1 MACKY
6 KVKGTNEWLSE
17 NDFKV
22 KLSQGLLDNLIAE
35 NNIKLKGYEPISMK
49 SQNAMPKESAPSL
62 VEQTK
67 QAPKAVV
74 KEEGATA
81 EGVSETKEK
90 AVRRKPIAGIDKS
103 SSPKAREIAEKLKF
117 SPNEFKGDESPKDV
131 GLVDTIE
138 VFDKGTGR
146 REVKD
151 KPMAAVI
158 RAAYDKGDI
167 TKQEATILE
176 EALEAKKKAYTEA
189 KANKKESP
197 AEIDSREKI
206 KAKIDEIAEGLK
218 SRPGVLK
225 STVNPLDLL
234 PPKLRNKAIDIAAN
248 LAKSGVDLVYALR
261 EAVGQ
266 VLADEIIAKR
276 MTQKEAQKIM
286 DNFPSEELL
295 NPKGMSG
302 IKKALTP
309 TSLKEKAAQYT
320 ERMTRA
326 ELVEEGK
333 RLVDSGEIDV
343 EKMIDSIANG
353 SISPNLSGE
362 QVVALSY
369 YKAKLDQEYRDL
381 NKKLSEQIV
390 GGGNADSVLR
400 TKQEIILKEAELTN
414 FYIIA
419 DITGAA
425 QSVAFSAR
433 NLLIDNNYDAFF
445 HINKAKSNLNPG
457 ETKLPS
463 EVEEKFKE
471 LAKKYEELTAEL
483 NKKREEIEK
492 LKNENIINN
501 IKEENESIKGKNKQ
515 TGSRAQNVSST
526 NRKIKVPAKM
536 IRDLVEGGID
546 NIEDLVDAV
555 KANIAD
561 KFPDATTRDVRDAI
575 TNYSRTLNMNVD
587 EVKKSI
593 DIMKSVGRML
603 STLEDLQNKIKKEK
617 NKVKRRAMTDREAE
631 LKYQIQKALS
641 EIPLTDEEV
650 AKNEKE
656 RLESW
661 KRRKENAIKMLTEK
675 LNNKDYSKKSVKN
688 ELELDDDAKKLE
700 NQYEILKDEFELEH
714 ERFKISQ
721 RTKVQ
726 QLLAGATE
734 IWNTPRALIAS
745 ADLSAP
751 LRQGLLPLVTLA
763 FTKPKM
769 AFKMFLDMHGFAF
782 GKSEKYDNYIA
793 SVKSS
798 AEYKLMKDAG
808 LDITEQNAQITAREE
823 NVVSNWA
830 RRIPFAGQ
838 TLKVKVRGKE
848 RTIAPG
854 LDITARSERGYS
866 AFLNQLRIEMF
877 QTGSAK
883 LLELGYNP
891 LKDKEVFK
899 DLAHHINNSTGRG
912 SARVKKQDMRI
923 SEYINSAS
931 RLLSPLLFSPKLII
945 ARINTGFNPFYYARL
960 SPPVRKMALKQIG
973 AFYTLTALTLIA
985 AKALDDDDDETW
997 SVEVDPRSSDFA
1009 KIRIGKT
1016 TIDFT
1021 GGFAQ
1026 YARFFTQSI
1035 GGRKKMRDG
1044 SVYKLASEYNK
1055 PTRGSVIGGFI
1066 MNKMS
1071 PWANYLTRK
1080 SMVIEGSAIDEEM
1093 EKESMLV
1100 KMAVPIWM
1108 QDVPK
1113 LSEEQGPLGA
1123 AGLSVLSFYGMGVQ
1137 QETSRATKSKRRRSS
1152 GGFGS
1157 SEFGGG
1163 GGFGSS
1169 EFGRSGGFGSGGGF

>member
-22 KLSQGLLDNLIAE
+22 KLSQGLLDNLIVE

-49 SQNAMPKESAPSL
+49 SQNAIPKESAPSL

-326 ELVEEGK
+326 ELVALGK
-333 RLVDSGEIDV
+333 ELVDSGEINPAEMV
-343 EKMIDSIANG
+343 KSILNG
-353 SISPNLSGE
+353 DKEPVLSGVE
-362 QVVALSY
+362 VAALSY
-369 YKAKLDQEYRDL
+369 YKSKLDDEVRDL
-381 NKKLSEQIV
+381 NSKLAEAAIKKDEKT
-390 GGGNADSVLR
+390 ATLR
-400 TKQEIILKEAELTN
+400 SNLKDKENELIN
-414 FYIIA
+414 FYVVS
-419 DITGAA
+419 DITGSA
-425 QSVAFSAR
+425 QSIAFSAR
-433 NLLIDNNYDAFF
+433 NILFDENYDAFY
-445 HINKAKSNLNPG
+445 HINKAISNSKNG
-457 ETKLPS
+457 TIS
-463 EVEEKFKE
+463 EEAKQKFKD
-471 LAKKYEELTAEL
+471 LAEEHNKLKEELR
-483 NKKREEIEK
+483 KKEEEIER
-492 LKNENIINN
+492 LKNENIMSD
-501 IKEENESIKGKNKQ
+501 IKSENESIKKNNKQ
-515 TGSRAQNVSST
+515 KGTTASKVSST
-526 NRKIKVPAKM
+526 NGKIKVPTKM

-561 KFPDATTRDVRDAI
+561 EFPNATTRDIRDAI
-575 TNYSRTLNMNVD
+575 TNYARTINMN
-587 EVKKSI
+587 KSDI
-593 DIMKSVGRML
+593 DLAISVMKSVGRMI
-603 STLEDLQNKIKKEK
+603 SQLEDLQNKIKKKK
-617 NKVKRRAMTDREAE
+617 NEMTRRALTEREE
-631 LKYQIQKALS
+631 YLKKQIQEALNN
-641 EIPLTDEEV
+641 IPLTEEEIAESE
-650 AKNEKE
+650 AK
-656 RLESW
+656 RLEGW
-661 KRRKENAIKMLTEK
+661 KKRKETAIKKLKEK
-675 LNNKDYSKKSVKN
+675 LDNQDYTKDANKK
-688 ELELDDDAKKLE
+688 EIELDSEAQELRTK
-700 NQYEILKDEFELEH
+700 YEMLKDMFDLEH
-714 ERFKISQ
+714 EKLKLKD
-721 RTKVQ
+721 RTWGQKLKSGWVETW
-726 QLLAGATE
+726 AA
-734 IWNTPRALIAS
+734 PKALIAS
-745 ADLSAP
+745 FDLSAP
-751 LRQGLLPLVTLA
+751 FRQGILPLSQLLLTNPG
-763 FTKPKM
+763 K
-769 AFKMFLDMHGFAF
+769 AFKMFTKMHGFAF
-782 GKSEKYDNYIA
+782 GKSEKFDDYMA
-793 SVKSS
+793 RVKTSP
-798 AEYKLMKDAG
+798 EYQMMKDAK
-808 LDITEQNAQITAREE
+808 LYLADQNAEISAREE
-823 NVVSNWA
+823 NIASNWMKKVP
-830 RRIPFAGQ
+830 IYGQ
-838 TLKVKVRGKE
+838 TVKKTINGK
-848 RTIAPG
+848 TYTLPG
-854 LDITARSERGYS
+854 ADVVGRSERAYS
-866 AFLNQLRIEMF
+866 GFLNQIRIEMF
-877 QTGSAK
+877 LTGAAK
-883 LLELGYNP
+883 LQEAGYSMS
-891 LKDKEVFK
+891 KDKEVFES
-899 DLAHHINNSTGRG
+899 LAHHINNSTGRG
-912 SARVKKQDMRI
+912 SAKEKKTDVGI
-923 SEYINSAS
+923 SRTVNS
-931 RLLSPLLFSPKLII
+931 LSNNLGWLFFSPKLII
-945 ARINTGFNPFYYARL
+945 SRVNTFLNPVYYARL
-960 SPPVRKMALKQIG
+960 SPPVRKMAAKQLLSFYGVIG
-973 AFYTLTALTLIA
+973 LSVIL
-985 AKALDDDDDETW
+985 AKLMDDEDDDSFSMEL
-997 SVEVDPRSSDFA
+997 DPRSSDFL
-1009 KIRIGKT
+1009 KIRLGNV

-1021 GGFAQ
+1021 GGAAQ
-1026 YARFFTQSI
+1026 YYRLMTQLASGQKKQK
-1035 GGRKKMRDG
+1035 GGKMYELG
-1044 SVYKLASEYNK
+1044 SEYNR
-1055 PTRGSVIGGFI
+1055 PTRGSIMGGFLL
-1066 MNKMS
+1066 NKMS
-1071 PWANYLTRK
+1071 PWANYLINK
-1080 SMVIEGSAIDEEM
+1080 SMLVEGSQAQKEM
-1093 EKESMLV
+1093 EKESQFVNMV
-1100 KMAVPIWM
+1100 VPIWI
-1108 QDVPK
+1108 QDLPDLYKEKGLAGTV
-1113 LSEEQGPLGA
+1113 
-1123 AGLSVLSFYGMGVQ
+1123 GLSVVSLYGFGVQ
-1137 QETSRATKSKRRRSS
+1137 QETPRAAKSKRRRSS

>member
-6 KVKGTNEWLSE
+6 KVKGTEEWLSE
-17 NDFKV
+17 DDFKV
-22 KLSQGLLDNLIAE
+22 KLSQGLLDNLIVE
-35 NNIKLKGYEPISMK
+35 NNIKLKGYKPISMK
-49 SQNAMPKESAPSL
+49 SQNAIPKESAPGL

-74 KEEGATA
+74 EEEGATA

-90 AVRRKPIAGIDKS
+90 AVRRKPIAGIDKN
-103 SSPKAREIAEKLKF
+103 SSPKAKDIAEKLKF
-117 SPNEFKGDESPKDV
+117 SPNEFTGEENMKDV

-138 VFDKGTGR
+138 VFDKDTGR
-146 REVKD
+146 KEVKD

-158 RAAYDKGDI
+158 RAAYDKGEI
-167 TKQEATILE
+167 TKEEATTLE
-176 EALEAKKKAYTEA
+176 DALEAKKKAYTEA
-189 KANKKESP
+189 KTKPQVSKT
-197 AEIDSREKI
+197 DTKEKI

-218 SRPGVLK
+218 SKPGVLK

-234 PPKLRNKAIDIAAN
+234 PPKLRNKAIDIAAD

-261 EAVGQ
+261 EAVSQ
-266 VLADEIIAKR
+266 VLTDEIIANR
-276 MTQKEAQKIM
+276 MTEKEAQKIM

-309 TSLKEKAAQYT
+309 ANLKEKAAHYT

-333 RLVDSGEIDV
+333 RLVDSGEINV
-343 EKMIDSIANG
+343 EKMIDSIADG
-353 SISPNLSGE
+353 TISPNLSGE

-390 GGGNADSVLR
+390 DGGNNESILR
-400 TKQEIILKEAELTN
+400 TKQEIKLKEAELTN
-414 FYIIA
+414 FYIIS

-433 NLLIDNNYDAFF
+433 NLLMDNNYDAFF
-445 HINKAKSNLNPG
+445 HINKAKSNLKKG
-457 ETKLPS
+457 EDDIPDSLK
-463 EVEEKFKE
+463 EEFKE
-471 LAKKYEELTAEL
+471 LAKKYDELTDEL
-483 NKKREEIEK
+483 NRKREEIER

-501 IKEENESIKGKNKQ
+501 IKEENKSIKSKNKQ

-526 NRKIKVPAKM
+526 NGKIKVPAKM

-561 KFPDATTRDVRDAI
+561 KFPNATTREVRDAI
-575 TNYSRTLNMNVD
+575 TNYARTLNMNID
-587 EVKKSI
+587 EVKDSI
-593 DIMKSVGRML
+593 NIMKSVGRMI

-617 NKVKRRAMTDREAE
+617 NKVKKRAMTDREAE

-661 KRRKENAIKMLTEK
+661 KRRKENAIKMLDEK
-675 LNNKDYSKKSVKN
+675 LKNKDYSKKSIKK
-688 ELELDDDAKKLE
+688 ELKLDDDAKKLE
-700 NQYEILKDEFELEH
+700 NKYELLKEEFELKH
-714 ERFKISQ
+714 EKFKLSQ
-721 RTKVQ
+721 RNVTQ
-726 QLLAGATE
+726 QILAGAAE
-734 IWNTPRALIAS
+734 AYNMPRALIAS

-751 LRQGLLPLVTLA
+751 LRQGILPLVTLA

-769 AFKMFLDMHGFAF
+769 AFKMFLDMHKFAA
-782 GKSEKYDNYIA
+782 GKSETYDNYIA

-808 LDITEQNAQITAREE
+808 LDITEQNAKVTAREE
-823 NVVSNWA
+823 NVASNWA
-830 RRIPFAGQ
+830 RRIPIAGQ
-838 TLKVKVRGKE
+838 TLKVKVRGKQ
-848 RTIAPG
+848 RTIIPG

-877 QTGSAK
+877 QTGAAK
-883 LLELGYNP
+883 LLELGYSP
-891 LKDKEVFK
+891 LKDKQVYK

-912 SARVKKQDMRI
+912 SARIKEGDIGI
-923 SEYINSAS
+923 SKGINSAS
-931 RLLSPLLFSPKLII
+931 TVLSPLLFSPKLII

-960 SPPVRKMALKQIG
+960 SKPVRRMALKQIA
-973 AFYTLTALTLIA
+973 AFYGLTTLVLIA

-997 SVEVDPRSSDFA
+997 SVEMDPRSSDFA
-1009 KIRIGKT
+1009 KIRIGNT
-1016 TIDFT
+1016 TVDFT

-1026 YARFFTQSI
+1026 YARFLTQSI

-1044 SVYKLASEYNK
+1044 SVYKLGSEYNK

-1066 MNKMS
+1066 MNKMA

-1080 SMVIEGSAIDEEM
+1080 SMVIEGSSIDKEM
-1093 EKESMLV
+1093 EKENMLV
-1100 KMAVPIWM
+1100 NMAVPIWM

-1137 QETSRATKSKRRRSS
+1137 QETPRTASSRRRRSS
-1152 GGFGS
+1152 GRFGGSEFGS
-1157 SEFGGG
+1157 S